1 MASIVTDSLPA
12 PAQRP
17 NGASPAAV
25 PATDPLSEAL
35 EKIADEPV
43 AALVSE
49 EEALAEGQ
57 SLVEEADRGDYTPW
71 LLSRAIDLCV
81 QFPAD
86 EQLQYHV
93 GRLISLSGDAESARL
108 CWRGMVERFPNSY
121 NAFPQYLRTVLKAF
135 GPDIAAGIL
144 AGHIGAGDPAADPA
158 RALLVARCR
167 ALLGDR
173 DEALALLDRVASGSL
188 ETEIAVEKARLL
200 RMAGRFDEALA
211 VLETSEAAAAA
222 PDLAADIRRAAALF
236 SGPHAAGPPS
246 VAALDTLLAKALEHR
261 ARHRP
266 VRLGDRTGGVVLI
279 GGSLG
284 GGGAERQLANTALG
298 LTGRVA
304 AGDRIDGPVSI
315 FCRKLDRRR
324 SNDFYLAKLEAA
336 DVRVADYLAAPA
348 WGGDA
353 LASRLAADRELIE
366 LLPPRMREGV
376 IRLTETLR
384 YEAPDVVQIW
394 QDGMIFAAGLAA
406 LAANVPRIIL
416 NVRTMP
422 PNRRTDRQ
430 KPEQEVLYRGL
441 LAAPGVTL
449 TANSRIAGK
458 AYEDWLGLPGGSVLT
473 VANGVD
479 PLPVDA
485 PDGER
490 KRWERFDGRTG
501 GEGFVLGGV
510 MRLDD
515 NKRPLLWL
523 DICAALARRDSL
535 ARFVIAGNGPL
546 RSAAEEH
553 ARNVGITERTLF
565 VGRTT
570 HIGFWLEKMD
580 MLALTSRHEGVPNA
594 LIEAQLAGVPVLTT
608 PAGGAPEAVAPHP
621 ANLVLADAERP
632 DAEDAARHLHALS
645 QNAGSEL
652 DDARRS
658 VRDWACD
665 HYAMDRMIERTLDI
679 FAMR

>member
-1 MASIVTDSLPA
+1 MTDSLPA
-12 PAQRP
+12 PAQRQ
-17 NGASPAAV
+17 NRVAPAAI
-25 PATDPLSEAL
+25 AGTDPLSEAL
-35 EKIADEPV
+35 ERIADEPV
-43 AALVSE
+43 AVVVSE
-49 EEALAEGQ
+49 VEALAEGQ
-57 SLVEEADRGDYTPW
+57 SLVDEADRGDYTPW
-71 LLSRAIDLCV
+71 LLSRAIDLAV
-81 QFPAD
+81 QFPAN

-108 CWRGMVERFPNSY
+108 CWRGMVERFPNSH
-121 NAFPQYLRTVLKAF
+121 NAFPQYLRTVLKTF

-144 AGHIGAGDPAADPA
+144 ASHVGTADPATDPA

-173 DEALALLDRVASGSL
+173 DEALALLDRVSSGSL
-188 ETEIAVEKARLL
+188 GTEIAIERARLL
-200 RMAGRFDEALA
+200 RMAGRFDEALVA
-211 VLETSEAAAAA
+211 LETSNSATAA
-222 PDLAADIRRAAALF
+222 PELATDIRRATALF

-246 VAALDTLLAKALEHR
+246 VAALDTLLGKALEHR
-261 ARHRP
+261 TKHRP
-266 VRLGDRTGGVVLI
+266 ARPAGPIGGVVLI

-298 LTGRVA
+298 LTGRA
-304 AGDRIDGPVSI
+304 AADHRITGPVSI

-324 SNDFYLAKLEAA
+324 SNDFYLAKLETA
-336 DVRVADYLAAPA
+336 DVRVADYLAAPP
-348 WGGDA
+348 WGGDPA
-353 LASRLAADRELIE
+353 VSRIAADRELIQ
-366 LLPPRMREGV
+366 LLPPRMREGI

-384 YEAPDVVQIW
+384 YEAPDVIQIW

-406 LAANVPRIIL
+406 LTANVPRIIL
-416 NVRTMP
+416 TVRTMP

-441 LAAPGVTL
+441 LAAAGVTL

-458 AYEDWLGLPGGSVLT
+458 AYEDWLGLPRGSVLT

-485 PDGER
+485 PDDER
-490 KRWERFDGRTG
+490 KRWERFDAQTG
-501 GEGFVLGGV
+501 GQGFVLGGV

-523 DICAALARRDSL
+523 DICAALARRDPF

-546 RSAAEEH
+546 RSAAGEH
-553 ARNVGITERTLF
+553 ARNAGIAERTLF

-570 HIGFWLEKMD
+570 HVGFWLEKMD
-580 MLALTSRHEGVPNA
+580 MLALTSRHEGIPNA

-621 ANLVLADAERP
+621 ANLVMADAEIP
-632 DAEDAARHLHALS
+632 DPEEAARHLHRLS
-645 QNAGSEL
+645 RDAAGGEL
-652 DDARRS
+652 DIAGRR
-658 VRDWACD
+658 VRDWARD